1 MATIVPDQEPALNLR
16 EQIARIDKMQAEI
29 TQIKLNTKFEPWRV
43 YLAAVASAVALFGAA
58 AAFLKLIG

>member
-58 AAFLKLIG
+58 AFLKLIG

>member
-29 TQIKLNTKFEPWRV
+29 TQIKLNAKFEPWRV